1 MKKLFFCKKGFVAA
15 GVLLMMLFCMP
26 FASSV
31 IMQIG
36 TEGNIYDN
44 IENVPSKDAA
54 LVLGA
59 AAYPS
64 RLSDILQDRVDTAI
78 ELYKDKKISKIIMSG
93 APNESEAMAKYAI
106 KNGVDE
112 NDVIEDPNGL
122 DTYTS
127 IQNVKNTKSVIIVTQ
142 SFHMPR
148 ALFIAKHLGIDAV
161 GLTSDKHEYTKIF
174 DFKKR
179 EILAASKAMLD
190 LLLQTK

>member
-1 MKKLFFCKKGFVAA
+1 MKKLFFSKKGFVTA
-15 GVLLMMLFCMP
+15 GVLLMILFCMP

-31 IMQIG
+31 IMQIDTG
-36 TEGNIYDN
+36 GNIYDN
-44 IENVPSKDAA
+44 IENVPSKNVA

-93 APNESEAMAKYAI
+93 APNESDSMAKYAI
-106 KNGVDE
+106 DKGVQE
-112 NDVIEDPNGL
+112 NDIIKDIKGIN
-122 DTYTS
+122 TFAS
-127 IQNVKNTKSVIIVTQ
+127 IQNAKNAKHMVIITQ

-161 GLTSDKHEYTKIF
+161 GLTSDKREYAKSF
-174 DFKKR
+174 EFKKR
-179 EILAASKAMLD
+179 EILAASKAMMD
-190 LLLQTK
+190 LLLK